1 MKIKGDRVNIPF
13 LGVDR
18 DSIKKAK
25 DYAQN
30 KYPNCIYKYCKP
42 EFIAIKGKFK
52 HESFWT
58 HPCIVVSITKIN
70 QKKYDKR
77 LGERIY

>member
-1 MKIKGDRVNIPF
+1 MKTKGDRVNIPF

-30 KYPNCIYKYCKP
+30 KYPNCIYRYCKP
-42 EFIAIKGKFK
+42 EFIAFKGKFK

-58 HPCIVVSITKIN
+58 HPCIEVSI
-70 QKKYDKR
+70 
-77 LGERIY
+77 LS